1 MPYVKEY
8 VYLDTCVNYVF
19 AFYIMQVGSYAY
31 DENKMKFSTNYLN
44 YPWDDR
50 NTILDYSVLIT
61 PLKEEDSTFVW
72 QSIGNYSQTGFE
84 MTMRRNSLKYLVN
97 YYLPS
102 GLFVFVSW
110 VRPKIWSSVLL
121 SLIHI

>member
-1 MPYVKEY
+1 
-8 VYLDTCVNYVF
+8 
-19 AFYIMQVGSYAY
+19 MQVGSYAY

-44 YPWDDR
+44 YPWDER

-84 MTMRRNSLKYLVN
+84 ITMRRNSLKYLVN

-110 VRPKIWSSVLL
+110 VRMYVFCATGL
-121 SLIHI
+121 SFTGEIQFISWN